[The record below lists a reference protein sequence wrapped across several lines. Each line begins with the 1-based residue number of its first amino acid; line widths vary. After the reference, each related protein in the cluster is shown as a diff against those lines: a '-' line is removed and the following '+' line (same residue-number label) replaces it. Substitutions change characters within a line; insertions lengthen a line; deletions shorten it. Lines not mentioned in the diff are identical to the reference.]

1 MHFKFA
7 CLSIASAIALFLQ
20 EAWVLHLAFGW
31 TSFCFA
37 WLALAYGAL
46 GPRALLKGQNGRL
59 SWLSWLLL
67 GPYHSL
73 NNLCLWAARFSRE
86 PAFHEILPGLYLGRR
101 LSPDQ
106 AGMLSVGAVLD
117 VTAELSECSS
127 FLRPGVDYRL
137 LPTLDKRPLLPEQI
151 AQAVEFIR
159 CAQAPVYVHCALGH
173 GRSASVVAAYLLAI
187 QEVHGVDEAETF
199 LAKIRPQV
207 GLTAQQK
214 QSVQAYLE
222 RP

>member
-7 CLSIASAIALFLQ
+7 CLSIASAIALLMQ
-20 EAWVLHLAFGW
+20 EAWVPRLAFGW

-37 WLALAYGAL
+37 WLALAYGVL
-46 GPRALLKGQNGRL
+46 GPRALLKGPDGRL

-101 LSPDQ
+101 LSPGQ
-106 AGMLSVGAVLD
+106 ARLLSVGAVLD

-127 FLRPGVDYRL
+127 FLRPGLDYRL

-159 CAQAPVYVHCALGH
+159 SAQTPVYVHCALGH
-173 GRSASVVAAYLLAI
+173 GRSASVVAAYLIAC
-187 QEVHGVDEAETF
+187 QKVQGVDEAETF

-222 RP
+222 SR